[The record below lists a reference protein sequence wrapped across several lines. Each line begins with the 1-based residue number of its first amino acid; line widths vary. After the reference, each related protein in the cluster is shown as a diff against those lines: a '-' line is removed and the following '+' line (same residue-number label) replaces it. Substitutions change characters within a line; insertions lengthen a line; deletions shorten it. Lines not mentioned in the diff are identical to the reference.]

1 MPLQKIT
8 KEDIMNR
15 GLLVFLKQGYHK
27 TTMDDLAKACGL
39 FKGSFYYYFPSKEA
53 LMKAI
58 LENSLVYVEKN
69 VFSYAYAPNLSA
81 NERLRKLFEAQQQML
96 LGYEGGCLFASM
108 VLETALTIPEFREPL
123 KAFFEMWENAL
134 TRIFKAAM
142 HENTARQKAIETIT
156 RVEGAL
162 VLVIVRNE
170 NRYLEDVFRG
180 VLADFK

>member
-15 GLLVFLKQGYHK
+15 SLLVFLKQGYHK

-58 LENSLVYVEKN
+58 LEGSLDFVEKN
-69 VFSYAYAPNLSA
+69 VFSFAYTPDLSA
-81 NERLRKLFEAQQQML
+81 EDRLRKLFEAQQQML

-108 VLETALTIPEFREPL
+108 VLETALTVPEFREPL
-123 KAFFEMWENAL
+123 KAFFEMWEDAL
-134 TRIFKAAM
+134 THVFKSKM
-142 HENTARQKAIETIT
+142 TESYARHKAVETMIK
-156 RVEGAL
+156 VEGAL
-162 VLVIVRNE
+162 VLVLVRSE